1 MAHCTISNGIN
12 SITGALKKTTEPGV
26 NHITVTRKKL
36 IRDPLTGEIV
46 GAGPNEFY
54 IKNKRDYGK
63 HPLTPN
69 EQAQR
74 AKWREACK
82 AAQLIIRDRNHPRY
96 MELYHRWRAQLSSPK
111 PCKQFPNFIRAVLI
125 GEA

>member
-1 MAHCTISNGIN
+1 MAHIKSSAGIKAV
-12 SITGALKKTTEPGV
+12 TGALSKKKSSQRLS
-26 NHITVTRKKL
+26 VTRQKH
-36 IRDPLTGEIV
+36 IHDPLTGEV
-46 GAGPNEFY
+46 VATGPNEMY
-54 IKNKRDYGK
+54 LMDRRDLKK

-111 PCKQFPNFIRAVLI
+111 PCKQFPNFVRAVLI